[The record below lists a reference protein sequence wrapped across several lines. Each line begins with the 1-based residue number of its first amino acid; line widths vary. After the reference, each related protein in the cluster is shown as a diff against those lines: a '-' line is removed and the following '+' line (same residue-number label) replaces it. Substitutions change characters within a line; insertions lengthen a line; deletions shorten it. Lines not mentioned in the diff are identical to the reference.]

1 MCNWDRG
8 DLYSRIIFISK
19 LQNEQNIF
27 ERLDFMKKNK
37 QLTIR
42 EAQINSETSEDQAR
56 RL

>member
-27 ERLDFMKKNK
+27 ERLDFMKKKTNN
-37 QLTIR
+37 LL
-42 EAQINSETSEDQAR
+42 SEK
-56 RL
+56 LK